1 MKLIARIFKLLSLIG
16 IFLMTLSCEEYLD
29 KNEASD
35 ISEMDV
41 FGNFK
46 SFQGFIEI
54 MYADIMSLEHQRDG
68 TSWNWGDDIVVTA
81 SVVAIED
88 GNYRAV
94 LNSNNYPFL
103 KPVMHRNFSKPG
115 GEVAMSYWRN
125 GWAGIRTANLALARM
140 DLLVDATQEERDLI
154 EGQAYFFRGF
164 FHWEIMKAW
173 GSVPY
178 VDRYLAPDSDL
189 KIPQLKFHETAEKV
203 VADLKKA
210 AELLPKNWDETEA
223 GNATAPANIGRITKG
238 MANGIMAEVLLY
250 CGSPLM
256 NGVSTGNYTYHTD
269 YLKRAAEA
277 AWKVLEFANEG
288 YYSLQPWNKYS
299 DIFYRENN
307 TIPGGS
313 EIVFRTPHRGYSRYK
328 THMMLL
334 SSFGG
339 GSLYGSP
346 TQNYVELFETASGL
360 PIDDPESGF
369 NERDPWNNRDPRFRY
384 NIYLD
389 KERMAQTINDAR
401 AYVQFYVGGRDR
413 NANNT
418 RTGYGYKKFLGP
430 RANNYD
436 NWAGSSN
443 NYHYIIHR
451 LRLAEVYLFYAEAVN
466 EAYGPNGSHPGANLT
481 AVQAVNIVRNRAQMP
496 NVHAKF
502 TSNKDAFRERIRV
515 ERAVEL
521 AFEGQRWYDIRRWYV
536 AHLDQYRDMYA
547 LEFDEGHTYFRKVL
561 YKKRPFESKHYWLPF
576 PNNQVNL
583 YKEWKQN
590 PGW

>member
-1 MKLIARIFKLLSLIG
+1 MKLIARIFMLLSLVG
-16 IFLMTLSCEEYLD
+16 ISVIVLSCEEYLD

-46 SFQGFIEI
+46 SFQGFVEI
-54 MYADIMSLEHQRDG
+54 MYSDIMTLEHHRDG
-68 TSWNWGDDIVVTA
+68 TSWNWGDDIVVTP

-103 KPVMHRNFSKPG
+103 KPSIRRDFSKPG
-115 GEVAMSYWRN
+115 GEVAVSYWKN
-125 GWAGIRTANLALARM
+125 GWAGIRTANLALAKL
-140 DLLVDATQEERDLI
+140 DLLVDATQEERNLI
-154 EGQAYFFRGF
+154 QGQAYFFRGF

-178 VDRYLAPDSDL
+178 VDMFLAPDSDL
-189 KIPQLKFHETAEKV
+189 KIPQLSFHETAEKV
-203 VADLKKA
+203 VTDLQKAADL
-210 AELLPKNWDETEA
+210 LPINWDATVA

-238 MANGIMAEVLLY
+238 MAHGIMAEVLLY

-256 NGVSTGNYTYHTD
+256 NGVSTGSYTYHTD

-277 AWKVLEFANEG
+277 AWKVLELANAG
-288 YYSLQPWNKYS
+288 HYSLQPWDKYS

-307 TIPGGS
+307 TIPGGD

-328 THMMLL
+328 TQMMLL

-369 NERDPWNNRDPRFRY
+369 NEMDPWNNRDPRFRY
-384 NIYLD
+384 NIYIDRD
-389 KERMAQTINDAR
+389 KMAQTINDAR
-401 AYVQFYVGGRDR
+401 AIVQFYVGGRDR
-413 NANNT
+413 GANNT
-418 RTGYGYKKFLGP
+418 RTGYGYKKFLGL

-436 NWAGSSN
+436 NWSGGSN
-443 NYHYIIHR
+443 NYHFIIHR
-451 LRLAEVYLFYAEAVN
+451 LRLAEIYLFYAEAVN

-481 AVQAVNIVRNRAQMP
+481 AVQAVNIIRSRAQMP
-496 NVHAKF
+496 SVHAKF
-502 TSNKDAFRERIRV
+502 TSSKETFRERIRV

-521 AFEGQRWYDIRRWYV
+521 AYEGQRWYDLRRWYV

-547 LEFDEGHTYFRKVL
+547 LEFDADHTYFRKVL

-590 PGW
+590 SGW